1 VRSLCELAP
10 CVEPVP
16 VVVSL
21 AAGQVTDQAFVAE
34 VREALARSGLDAT
47 LLELELTEDV
57 LLYDAARSSRTLAA
71 LKSLGVA
78 LAVDAFG
85 TGKASFA
92 DLQRF
97 PLDALKLHSA
107 RVAGIAFDL
116 DKQRYAEG
124 VTALGQALGLAVA
137 AMGVASAADA
147 DFLRAN
153 GCEQLQGTIAP
164 HALSAGDCEALLR
177 QPR

>member
-1 VRSLCELAP
+1 M
-10 CVEPVP
+10 
-16 VVVSL
+16 
-21 AAGQVTDQAFVAE
+21 
-34 VREALARSGLDAT
+34 
-47 LLELELTEDV
+47 TEDV
-57 LLYDAARSSRTLAA
+57 LLYDTARSARTLAA
-71 LKSLGVA
+71 LKSLGVS
-78 LAVDAFG
+78 LAVEAFG

-124 VTALGQALGLAVA
+124 VIALGQALGLAVVA
-137 AMGVASAADA
+137 TGVESAVDA

-153 GCEQLQGTIAP
+153 GCESLEGTIAP
-164 HALSAGDCEALLR
+164 HALSADDCEALLR
-177 QPR
+177 KPR